1 MSMRESWIDRWKGL
15 LILLV
20 VLGHV
25 VGAGGNLAHGETVT
39 ALLGIRSF
47 IYLFHMPAF
56 FILAGLCF
64 NTTRINDEHFGNFIL
79 KRSKRLLLPYFAF
92 GVFSWGVYDVMFN
105 EFGSFGLQMIR
116 MVIAYDDFRC
126 NSVLWFLPT
135 MFLVVSFAFV
145 SVKLIRSK
153 VLLITAAVLAFLAFF
168 LLRYNHINQLPF
180 MLFKV
185 FQYYFFFMVGIG
197 LKRFRNVSVN
207 AGSLLIAVV
216 VFIGYIVFCECTNVD
231 TRPFAGFMLWMF
243 KGVLGSVL
251 TALIVKGLP
260 ARGFKWLEWIGGMSM
275 GIMLIHKFPLVA
287 VQEHIP
293 AVRKLFCTDAGSAFI
308 GVIIVFAVSLGISI
322 IGTLILRRFIPWTIG
337 ER

>member
-1 MSMRESWIDRWKGL
+1 
-15 LILLV
+15 
-20 VLGHV
+20 
-25 VGAGGNLAHGETVT
+25 
-39 ALLGIRSF
+39 
-47 IYLFHMPAF
+47 MPAF

-64 NTTRINDEHFGNFIL
+64 NTTRINDEHLGNFIL

-92 GVFSWGVYDVMFN
+92 GVFSWSVYDVMFN
-105 EFGSFGLQMIR
+105 EFGSFGLQMMR

-135 MFLVVSFAFV
+135 MFLVVSLAFV

-153 VLLITAAVLAFLAFF
+153 VLLITGAVLAFFCFF

-180 MLFKV
+180 KLFKV

-197 LKRFRNVSVN
+197 LKRFQNVSVN
-207 AGSLLIAVV
+207 AGSLLITAVI
-216 VFIGYIVFCECTNVD
+216 FIGYIVFCGCTNVN
-231 TRPFAGFMLWMF
+231 TRPFGGFILWMF
-243 KGVLGSVL
+243 KGLVGSVL

-260 ARGFKWLEWIGGMSM
+260 DRGFKWLECIGGMSM

-293 AVRKLFCTDAGSAFI
+293 VVRKLFCADIYSAFI
-308 GVIIVFAVSLGISI
+308 GVIIVFTASLVISI